1 MYYFIVIILYIVQI
15 IMKKNT
21 IGETAHAIKNII
33 VQNITA
39 NNATNINL

>member
-1 MYYFIVIILYIVQI
+1 MR
-15 IMKKNT
+15 KKKRMT
-21 IGETAHAIKNII
+21 FGDTAHAIKNII